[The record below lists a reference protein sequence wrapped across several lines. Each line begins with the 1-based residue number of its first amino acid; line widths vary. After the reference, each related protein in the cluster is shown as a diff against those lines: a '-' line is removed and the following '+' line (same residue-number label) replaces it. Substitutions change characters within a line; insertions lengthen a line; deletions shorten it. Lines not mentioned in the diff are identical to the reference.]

1 MSRTTEASMR
11 SAQQQ
16 QQAMLAALFGL
27 TLALGACNTTEGVG
41 KDVERAGESIQ
52 DTAEDVEDE
61 L

>member
-1 MSRTTEASMR
+1 MR

>member
-1 MSRTTEASMR
+1 MR

-16 QQAMLAALFGL
+16 KALFAALIGV

-41 KDVERAGESIQ
+41 EDVERAGESIQ